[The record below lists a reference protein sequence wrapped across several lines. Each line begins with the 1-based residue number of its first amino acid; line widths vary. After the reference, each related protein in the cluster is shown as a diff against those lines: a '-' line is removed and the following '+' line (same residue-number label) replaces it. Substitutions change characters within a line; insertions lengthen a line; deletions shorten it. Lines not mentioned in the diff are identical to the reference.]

1 MAQINEPFPKMAGKN
16 RRKLLSI
23 KLLTKA
29 VTYAFAILGILF
41 VLLMVVVISLL
52 RKEAA
57 PAQPVPEQAVLFV
70 NFDDA
75 VSEIREDTLISDI
88 TEVPGMSYFDLL
100 KALGTAAADPRIK
113 AVVAEVSNSSLG
125 LAQIQELRDVIKAV
139 RAGGKK
145 AFIYAPG
152 MGDFGGG
159 TSEYYLASAF
169 DEIWMQPDTDIGLTG
184 ISIEMPFLKDFL
196 DKIGVTPEFYTRYEY
211 KNAVA
216 PLLSNQFS
224 KAHLEETFKL
234 GNSLFGRIMADISL
248 DRKIGLKDLMALVN
262 NAPIRSNDGIAAG
275 LIDYTAYRPD
285 MIQEITS
292 RYKNAEIVSVY
303 DYLAQLKPEGK
314 NMPAVAFLVIE
325 GTIDTG
331 KSLYNPVRNEL
342 VSGSETIA
350 QYLDKIANNPRVKA
364 LVLRVNSPGGSYNA
378 ANEIWYALK
387 KMKLT
392 RKLPVVVSQG
402 DYAASGGYFVS
413 LAGDYVYAEPST
425 VTGSIGVLGG
435 KIVLQELWN
444 KLGVHWGQV
453 NFGRNA
459 GLLTTSRTF
468 SASEKEAFNR
478 SLDNVYRDFTAK
490 TAQERKIAPE
500 KMDALARGRV
510 WTGEDAVRLKLVDG
524 IGGVNEAIMKAKELA
539 GIGAKEKFEVIYY
552 PEPKTLAEKLNEIL
566 ENSPKVM
573 LGSRSKLEKGLMEEW
588 RLWQRLNFDAIL
600 PPLKVVM

>member
-1 MAQINEPFPKMAGKN
+1 MP
-16 RRKLLSI
+16 
-23 KLLTKA
+23 
-29 VTYAFAILGILF
+29 GI
-41 VLLMVVVISLL
+41 
-52 RKEAA
+52 
-57 PAQPVPEQAVLFV
+57 
-70 NFDDA
+70 
-75 VSEIREDTLISDI
+75 
-88 TEVPGMSYFDLL
+88 SYFDLL
-100 KALGTAAADPRIK
+100 KALGTAASDSRIK

-125 LAQIQELRDVIKAV
+125 LAQIQELRNVIKAI

-145 AFIYAPG
+145 AYIYAPG
-152 MGDFGGG
+152 MGDFGCG

-184 ISIEMPFLKDFL
+184 ISLEMPFVKDFL

-216 PLLSNQFS
+216 PLLSNKFS
-224 KAHLEETFKL
+224 KEHLEETFKL
-234 GNSLFGRIMADISL
+234 GNSLFGRIMADISR
-248 DRKIGLKDLMALVN
+248 DRKISLKDLMTLVN
-262 NAPIRSNDGIAAG
+262 KAPVRSNDGIAAG

-413 LAGDYVYAEPST
+413 LAGDYIYAEPST

-459 GLLTTSRTF
+459 GLLTSSRMF
-468 SASEKEAFNR
+468 SPSEKEAFNR

-510 WTGEDAVRLKLVDG
+510 WTGEDAVRLKLIDG

-539 GIGAKEKFEVIYY
+539 GIGADEKFEVIYY

-573 LGSRSKLEKGLMEEW
+573 IESRSKLEKGLMEEW
-588 RLWQRLNFDAIL
+588 RLWQRLNFDAVL
-600 PPLKVVM
+600 PPLKVIM